1 MTDIDMKNIP
11 FTSTD
16 IRIRYAETD
25 AMGIVHHAN
34 YYIYFERAREDLIYL
49 SGISYFELEQEGV
62 MTPIIETQCRY
73 ISPAKYGDIITVK
86 SFMEKLT
93 PIKFEIKYEV
103 YRKNDNT
110 LLATGKTL
118 MAFLNKETF
127 TPVNLKKFRPEIWEK
142 FSVLK

>member
-1 MTDIDMKNIP
+1 
-11 FTSTD
+11 
-16 IRIRYAETD
+16 
-25 AMGIVHHAN
+25 
-34 YYIYFERAREDLIYL
+34 
-49 SGISYFELEQEGV
+49 

-93 PIKFEIKYEV
+93 PVKFEIKYEV
-103 YRKNDNT
+103 YRKNDNK

-142 FSVLK
+142 FNSLK

>member
-1 MTDIDMKNIP
+1 MCNNIKNICS
-11 FTSTD
+11 TSTD

-34 YYIYFERAREDLIYL
+34 YYVYFERAREDLICLY
-49 SGISYFELEQEGV
+49 GISYFQLEQQGV

-86 SFMEKLT
+86 TNMEKLT
-93 PIKFEIKYEV
+93 PVKFEITYEV
-103 YRKNDNT
+103 SRKSDET

-118 MAFLNKETF
+118 MAFIDKENF
-127 TPVNLKKFRPEIWEK
+127 KPVNLKKFRPEIWEK
-142 FSVLK
+142 FNSKN